1 MNESRTMCLYELA
14 ARFGVSPKTLRAWIR
29 RELPDLGHRPR
40 TRYTPL
46 QVHAIIDNFG

>member
-1 MNESRTMCLYELA
+1 MCLYELS